1 VEVTMLSVRVCRV
14 VCVEQKARLLHV
26 GITVTIQLVIY
37 DFVKQLFG
45 LPATDAQ

>member
-1 VEVTMLSVRVCRV
+1 VEVTSLSVCSCRL

-26 GITVTIQLVIY
+26 GIIVTIQLVIY

-45 LPATDAQ
+45 LPATGAH